1 MAEQSTQDDP
11 ISKLAELLDKKK
23 LFGISPR
30 LLIEELDIRT
40 AIVQQQLGVTR
51 GEARARTLINM
62 EEYLTKE
69 EDMVGWSPTM
79 SAYREHIQME
89 MGLLNGLDFVEAA
102 IQAARTEAIRLH
114 RLQQVTGRNNN
125 METVRYS
132 LVTRAELLQASLAT
146 PQNP

>member
-1 MAEQSTQDDP
+1 
-11 ISKLAELLDKKK
+11 
-23 LFGISPR
+23 
-30 LLIEELDIRT
+30 
-40 AIVQQQLGVTR
+40 
-51 GEARARTLINM
+51 
-62 EEYLTKE
+62 
-69 EDMVGWSPTM
+69 M